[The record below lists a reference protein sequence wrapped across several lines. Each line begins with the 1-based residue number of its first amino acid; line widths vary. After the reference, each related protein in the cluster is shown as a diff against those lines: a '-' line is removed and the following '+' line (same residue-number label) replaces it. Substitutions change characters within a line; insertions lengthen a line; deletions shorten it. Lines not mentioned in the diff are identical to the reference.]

1 MAAWLLLLPMLS
13 SLLPGGDG
21 WRLPLASDPAL
32 EAPAQFAMEVYNR
45 GRDPG
50 AAAVLQSV
58 QGRSL
63 KMAHGVLYS
72 LEVTLHEL
80 PCSPATACKD
90 PQSSGTLLC
99 HFEVLDQMWA
109 KQMLLKQDC
118 GQPGE
123 KREPCSGA
131 QHLPWSSGHQPPIPP
146 SQGDSVQLITLFKDF
161 LTTYNKSYANA
172 TETQQRLG
180 IFARNLELAQ
190 KMQELDQGSAEYGVT
205 KFSDLTE
212 EEFRTFYLNPLLS
225 SLPGQALRPAP
236 PAKGPAPT
244 AWDWRD
250 HGAVTEVKNQGMCG
264 SCWAF
269 SVTGNIEGQWFLR
282 RGTLLALS
290 EQELVDC
297 DTLDHACGG
306 GLPSNAYMAIERLGG
321 LETEKDYG
329 YEGHKEH
336 CNFAPDKARA
346 YINSSVDLSRDEEE
360 LAAWLAENGPISI
373 ALNAFA
379 MQFYRRGVSHP
390 FRPLCSPW
398 FIDHAVLIVGYGNRE
413 GIPFWAIKNSWG
425 RDWGLLLL
433 ISRGPGLWGE
443 CHGQL
448 CHRGLESPQLLQ
460 IRPSSEPVSP
470 SV

>member
-1 MAAWLLLLPMLS
+1 MEARLLLLLLPPVLWC
-13 SLLPGGDG
+13 LLPGGEAG
-21 WRLPLASDPAL
+21 RLPPAPAPAL
-32 EAPAQFAMEVYNR
+32 QAPARLALDAPARLALDAYNR
-45 GRDPG
+45 GREPG
-50 AAAVLQSV
+50 AAAQLRGLR
-58 QGRSL
+58 GRSL
-63 KMAHGVLYS
+63 PMARGVLYS
-72 LEVTLHEL
+72 LEVTLEEP
-80 PCSPATACKD
+80 PCSPPTACKD
-90 PQSSGTLLC
+90 PQSSRTLLC
-99 HFEVLDQMWA
+99 RFEVLDQMWT

-118 GQPGE
+118 DQPG
-123 KREPCSGA
+123 A
-131 QHLPWSSGHQPPIPP
+131 QQPSWSSSHQPPISPW
-146 SQGDSVQLITLFKDF
+146 QADSVQLITLFKDF

-172 TETQQRLG
+172 TETQRRLG
-180 IFARNLELAQ
+180 IFAQNLELAQ

-236 PAKGPAPT
+236 PAKGPAP
-244 AWDWRD
+244 ASWDWRD

-269 SVTGNIEGQWFLR
+269 SVTGNVEGQWFLR

-297 DTLDHACGG
+297 DTLDQACGG
-306 GLPSNAYMAIERLGG
+306 GLPSNAYTAIERLGG
-321 LETEKDYG
+321 LETEKDYS
-329 YEGHKEH
+329 YEGRQER
-336 CNFAPDKARA
+336 CSFSPDKARV
-346 YINSSVDLSRDEEE
+346 YINSSVDLSRDEGE

-398 FIDHAVLIVGYGNRE
+398 FIDHAVLLVGYGNRS

-425 RDWGLLLL
+425 ADWGEDGYYYLY
-433 ISRGPGLWGE
+433 RGARACGMNAMA
-443 CHGQL
+443 
-448 CHRGLESPQLLQ
+448 
-460 IRPSSEPVSP
+460 SSAIVD
-470 SV
+470 